1 MELKTPVRA
10 VREESQARYRLVTSR
25 DGLNEVAQ
33 DLAGKN
39 GMFLDVETYG
49 QNALDPRLGDIRTLT
64 IKAGGIPW
72 IIDLKATGYDL
83 GPLGSIMARVPVVI
97 HNALF
102 DLGFLR
108 AKCGL
113 IPQGPIL
120 CTMVM
125 SRLLNLGTNNAN
137 DLASALKHHLGI
149 DLPKGLAKSD
159 WGGMLLLDEQ
169 LDYAAADV
177 AHLPGLLKAL
187 TTATKAA
194 TLNGVLRLET
204 DLLPVIVEI
213 NATGFAVD
221 TARLGD
227 IKARA
232 GAQASEAS
240 KVMQARLG
248 GINMASPKQ
257 LLKALQDAGQNVEST
272 DNEALQSMADTELAA
287 GIIAFRDAQK
297 LAQQA
302 ETLLKK
308 VHDGRIYAT
317 FDPTSTRTG
326 RFSCKEPNLQNVA
339 RGELR
344 ECFIAP
350 PGRLLVVCDYSQI
363 ELRMAAFIAKD
374 ERMLAAFKAGIDL
387 HAATAA
393 IVLGKPVAEVTKED
407 RQLAKAV
414 NFGLLYGQSARGLV
428 RYAKASYGVELS
440 EKRAHEIRDRFF
452 RAYAG
457 LQRWHRRCMDMANS
471 HAETFDARTLAG
483 RRRIL
488 PEGNTWPRFTDL
500 VNTPVQGTS
509 ADAIKHALIL
519 LHGRLPEGA
528 HIVATIHDEIVVE
541 CREQDA
547 EEVLTMT
554 KTAMLDG
561 MKQLA
566 KDCPVEVEGGIGK
579 TWGTAK

>member
-1 MELKTPVRA
+1 
-10 VREESQARYRLVTSR
+10 LV
-25 DGLNEVAQ
+25 EVAQ
-33 DLAGKN
+33 DIANHKGLY
-39 GMFLDVETYG
+39 LDVETYG
-49 QNALDPRLGDIRTLT
+49 DNPLDPRRGEIRTLT
-64 IKAGGIPW
+64 IDAGGKGIPW
-72 IIDLKATGYDL
+72 IIDLKAAGYDL
-83 GPLGSIMARVPVVI
+83 GPVASVMSRTPIGI

-108 AKCGL
+108 TKCGF
-113 IPQGPIL
+113 IPKAPVI
-120 CTMVM
+120 CTMVL

-137 DLASALKHHLGI
+137 DLASVLKHHLDI

-177 AHLPGLLKAL
+177 THLPQLLKCLYDGMRSAKL
-187 TTATKAA
+187 QPIVK
-194 TLNGVLRLET
+194 LET
-204 DLLPVIVEI
+204 DLLPVIVEM

-221 TARLGD
+221 VARLGD

-240 KVMQARLG
+240 KVMQGRLG

-257 LLKALQDAGQNVEST
+257 LLKALQDAGENVEST
-272 DNEALQSMADTELAA
+272 DNEALQSMKDTQLAA
-287 GIIAFRDAQK
+287 GIIGYRDAQK
-297 LAQQA
+297 FSQQA

-326 RFSCKEPNLQNVA
+326 RFSCKSPNLQNVA

-344 ECFIAP
+344 ECFVAP

-363 ELRMAAFIAKD
+363 ELRVAAFIAKD
-374 ERMLAAFKAGIDL
+374 ERMLTAFKEGVDL

-393 IVLGKPVAEVTKED
+393 IVLGKPVAEVTKDD

-457 LQRWHRRCMDMANS
+457 LQRWHKRSMEMANS
-471 HAETFDARTLAG
+471 PETFEARTLAG

-519 LHGRLPEGA
+519 LHGRLPKGA
-528 HIVATIHDEIVVE
+528 VIVATIHDEIVVE
-541 CREQDA
+541 CQDEDA
-547 EEVLTMT
+547 EEVLAMT

-566 KDCPVEVEGGIGK
+566 RDCPIEVDGGISR
-579 TWGTAK
+579 TWGAAK